1 MISLHSLC
9 ADFSKASRFSGLCT
23 PPGKINEGH
32 RVSPWGPK
40 RPPLKIGKDME
51 TFWKILTQY
60 LSHIY
65 TTFGEV
71 SNFSGGGAQSA
82 QYSTP

>member
-1 MISLHSLC
+1 MISLSTTVKIYFTL
-9 ADFSKASRFSGLCT
+9 T
-23 PPGKINEGH
+23 PPLKKQIFRGAGSI
-32 RVSPWGPK
+32 RA
-40 RPPLKIGKDME
+40 LKIGKDME

-65 TTFGEV
+65 TTSGEV
-71 SNFSGGGAQSA
+71 SNFSSGGAQSA